1 MSNKKCISISILTFF
16 NQKFGRNYPNNMISN
31 ETTERLTSIVF
42 VWSQFYG
49 GNIDKEQ
56 LAEVPSKT

>member
-1 MSNKKCISISILTFF
+1 MPITKSKPEWYQGILWKKSKNIP
-16 NQKFGRNYPNNMISN
+16 Y
-31 ETTERLTSIVF
+31 IVF
-42 VWSQFYG
+42 VWSQYDE